1 MKYGESAFDLFYL
14 ACAAAVGILILAKAK
29 DRAGKLM
36 IPYIVWLSFAAYLN
50 LGVWLL
56 NR

>member
-29 DRAGKLM
+29 DRAG
-36 IPYIVWLSFAAYLN
+36 S
-50 LGVWLL
+50 
-56 NR
+56 